1 MAATREDLNQCLET
15 PQCECLNASKEHTL
29 RHAID
34 LESRGDPSSFI
45 QSDCDEELMMC
56 ACCAPS
62 ASATTLAPPR
72 RAKRL
77 PFAAPVRAAAT

>member
-34 LESRGDPSSFI
+34 LESRGDPSSFL
-45 QSDCDEELMMC
+45 QSDCDEELMM
-56 ACCAPS
+56 
-62 ASATTLAPPR
+62 
-72 RAKRL
+72 
-77 PFAAPVRAAAT
+77 